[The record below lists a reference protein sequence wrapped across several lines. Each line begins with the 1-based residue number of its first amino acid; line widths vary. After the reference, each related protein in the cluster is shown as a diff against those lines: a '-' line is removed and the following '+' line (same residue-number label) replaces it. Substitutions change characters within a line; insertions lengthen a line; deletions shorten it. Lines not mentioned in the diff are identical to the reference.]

1 MSNLELTDMIQ
12 NNIDF
17 FQQLRKTF
25 VSCPCCGHVYRL
37 SDSHIFNGSKP
48 NKDWKI
54 RLEEEYQKISK
65 REEALKSKISKLK
78 AEAKDLGR
86 SLAVTQVGTYD
97 TVFKPLGLE
106 PIDCKNICHPV
117 DFIVFNG
124 MHSGKIKNLVFLDRK
139 TNTPIQNSIRD
150 CIENEQYTW
159 KTIRINTTGELKE
172 E

>member
-1 MSNLELTDMIQ
+1 MIQ

-25 VSCPCCGHVYRL
+25 VSCPCCGQVYRL

-48 NKDWKI
+48 NKDWKV

-65 REEALKSKISKLK
+65 REDALKSKISKLK
-78 AEAKDLGR
+78 TEAKDLGR
-86 SLAVTQVGTYD
+86 SLAVSQVENYD
-97 TVFKPLGLE
+97 NVFKPLGLA

-124 MHSGKIKNLVFLDRK
+124 MHSGQIKNLVFLDRK
-139 TNTPIQNSIRD
+139 NDSKVQSSIKA
-150 CIENEQYTW
+150 CIENERYVW
-159 KTIRINTTGELKE
+159 KTIRINNNGELTE